1 MADLLC
7 ARRAEV
13 VATKGGG
20 NWPRDWRHVDVHF
33 LKSVRPRIVGVEH
46 VGLWAMQQV
55 GLPDLFEQLEFPRS
69 VRLDAIGSI
78 NRPAGPAGR

>member
-20 NWPRDWRHVDVHF
+20 SRPRDWRHVDAHS
-33 LKSVRPRIVGVEH
+33 LKSVCPRTVGVEH
-46 VGLWAMQQV
+46 VGLWAMQQA

-69 VRLDAIGSI
+69 LRLAAIGS
-78 NRPAGPAGR
+78 NNLPS